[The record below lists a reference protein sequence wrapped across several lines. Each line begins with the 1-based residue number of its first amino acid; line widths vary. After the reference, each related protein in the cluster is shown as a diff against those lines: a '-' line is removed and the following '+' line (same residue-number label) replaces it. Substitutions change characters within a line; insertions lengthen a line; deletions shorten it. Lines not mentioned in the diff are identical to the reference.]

1 MIRKILVPVRGDGKG
16 DNVLAHAA
24 ALARGFNAHIKIT
37 HCRAKPENL
46 LPFGVPIPAALR
58 AQLAESTSQVFDIEE
73 AGLRDEVLALSKT
86 LNIRLSDA
94 ADGKSVT
101 ASFVEEAGR
110 QIDVIGHHGR
120 LADIIAV
127 AQPDIDRNLGA
138 NTLKA
143 ALFNTGRP
151 VLMCPEAKKPIP
163 EILGKNITI
172 AWDGSREASRAVTS
186 CLQLLVA
193 AKSVSVLTVKSKPVS
208 VKPDELQD
216 YLSAHGIAADVV
228 EIETKLRTA
237 QALLD
242 KSAALGAD
250 LMVLGAYSK
259 HHDLERFWGGT
270 TQYIVDRATIPVIM
284 TN

>member
-58 AQLAESTSQVFDIEE
+58 AQLAKSTSQVFDIEE

-86 LNIRLSDA
+86 LNIRLSDT

-172 AWDGSREASRAVTS
+172 AWDGSREASRAVTT
-186 CLQLLVA
+186 CLPLLVA
-193 AKSVSVLTVKSKPVS
+193 AKSVIVMTVKSKPVS

-216 YLSAHGIAADVV
+216 YLAAHGVTADVV
-228 EIETKLRTA
+228 EIETKLQVA
-237 QALLD
+237 QVLLD
-242 KSAALGAD
+242 KSDELGAD

-259 HHDLERFWGGT
+259 HHDLERIWGGT
-270 TQYIVDRATIPVIM
+270 TQYIVDHATIPVIM

>member
-1 MIRKILVPVRGDGKG
+1 MLRKILVPVRGDGKG

-24 ALARGFNAHIKIT
+24 ALARGFNAHIEIT

-58 AQLAESTSQVFDIEE
+58 AQLVESTSQVFDIEE

-86 LNIRLSDA
+86 LNIRMSEKP
-94 ADGKSVT
+94 DGKSVT

-127 AQPDIDRNLGA
+127 AKPDIDRNLGA

-151 VLMCPEAKKPIP
+151 VLMCPEPAGAIP
-163 EILGKNITI
+163 DILGTNITI
-172 AWDGSREASRAVTS
+172 AWDGSRGLPILT
-186 CLQLLVA
+186 A
-193 AKSVSVLTVKSKPVS
+193 AKTVTILTVKSKEVN
-208 VKPDELQD
+208 VKPAELQA
-216 YLSAHGIAADVV
+216 YLSAHGISSDIF
-228 EIETKLRTA
+228 EIETKSRTA

-242 KSAALGAD
+242 KSKAVGAD

-259 HHDLERFWGGT
+259 HHDLERLWGGT
-270 TQYIVDRATIPVIM
+270 TQFIVDHATIPVIM

>member
-228 EIETKLRTA
+228 EIETKLKTA
-237 QALLD
+237 QALLV

-250 LMVLGAYSK
+250 LMV
-259 HHDLERFWGGT
+259 
-270 TQYIVDRATIPVIM
+270 
-284 TN
+284 

>member
-86 LNIRLSDA
+86 LNI
-94 ADGKSVT
+94 
-101 ASFVEEAGR
+101 
-110 QIDVIGHHGR
+110 

-228 EIETKLRTA
+228 EIETKLQTA